1 MNLITQLTDTEEAE
15 LNGFL
20 ARVEGG
26 AIPNTEALDG
36 FFAALACC
44 PEPVCS
50 SEYLPLLQN
59 CADDR
64 GVFVFDDPEA
74 ERFVELVERQWKH
87 VQRQLNRDGLYLPL
101 VLEDSEGK
109 YHGNDWANGFLTGT
123 VLRRP
128 FWEDYLADENRGGP
142 LVPIWVLA
150 HENHPDPRMRPYP
163 EPIDEAR
170 RQELLIATAAGVM
183 HMHRDF
189 RERNKTQGFRT
200 GTRLSTRSGC
210 DKPIEIEER
219 RPRFL
224 H

>member
-1 MNLITQLTDTEEAE
+1 MNLITQLTNSEEAE
-15 LNGFL
+15 LNDLL

-50 SEYLPLLQN
+50 SEYLPLLGRSP
-59 CADDR
+59 DVP
-64 GVFVFDDPEA
+64 GVYAFDDPGA
-74 ERFVELVERQWKH
+74 ERFVELVERLWKH
-87 VQRQLNRDGLYLPL
+87 VHRQLNRDGVYLPL
-101 VLEDSEGK
+101 VLEDAEGK

-128 FWEDYLADENRGGP
+128 FWEDYLADESRGGP

-150 HENHPDPRMRPYP
+150 HENHPDPRMRPYA

-189 RERNKTQGFRT
+189 RERNKAQVLRT
-200 GTRLSTRSGC
+200 GAHPSGKGGYE
-210 DKPIEIEER
+210 KPLGVGKR